1 MKAFTL
7 IETLVSILIF
17 AIIVMSIF
25 LVMSIGQRSW
35 FTGDASM
42 EIRQQ
47 LIIAITRMNS
57 ELSETN
63 SAQTNLTADV
73 PAFSITFKIPHD
85 NNGDGTVVDTLG
97 NIEWSTPIT
106 YARDASNNLIRTYA
120 GVSSIIGRDISFLQF
135 TNTQSR
141 LIQVDI
147 TAQKTD
153 NTGKLLQ
160 DVEQSII
167 KMRNQ

>member
-7 IETLVSILIF
+7 VETLVSILIF
-17 AIIVMSIF
+17 AIIAMSIF

-42 EIRQQ
+42 EVRQQ
-47 LIIAITRMNS
+47 IIIALTRMNS
-57 ELSETN
+57 ELAETT
-63 SAQTNLTADV
+63 SSQTNLTANV
-73 PAFSITFKIPHD
+73 PVTSITFKIPHD

-97 NIEWSTPIT
+97 NIEWSTPII
-106 YARDASNNLIRTYA
+106 YSLNASNQLIRSYA
-120 GVSSIIGRDISFLQF
+120 GTTSVIGNDISSLQF

-153 NTGKLLQ
+153 NMGKLLQ
-160 DVEQSII
+160 DTEQSII
-167 KMRNQ
+167 KMRN

>member
-7 IETLVSILIF
+7 IETLVSVLIF
-17 AIIVMSIF
+17 SIIAMSIF

-42 EIRQQ
+42 EVRQQ
-47 LIIAITRMNS
+47 IIVALTRMNS
-57 ELSETN
+57 ELAETT
-63 SAQTNLTADV
+63 SSQTNLTANV
-73 PAFSITFKIPHD
+73 PATSITFKIPHD

-97 NIEWSTPIT
+97 NIEWSTPII
-106 YARDASNNLIRTYA
+106 YSCDASNNLKRTYA
-120 GVSSIIGRDISFLQF
+120 GTTLIIGRDISSLQF

-153 NTGKLLQ
+153 NMGKVLQ
-160 DVEQSII
+160 DTEQSII
-167 KMRNQ
+167 KMRN